1 MPSQTTATTGMAA
14 DMSASSPPDT
24 KPAPAEAGGLA
35 KAGYLL
41 AEFLVS
47 ISGNRFREG
56 DVVKALHGDI
66 SELYIWEQQAIEWL
80 LLHRHQIPEINLWTL
95 GLLKAVHE
103 RRSKS
108 PY

>member
-1 MPSQTTATTGMAA
+1 
-14 DMSASSPPDT
+14 MSRSSPPDT
-24 KPAPAEAGGLA
+24 DGIA
-35 KAGYLL
+35 KAGTLL
-41 AEFLVS
+41 ADFLVS

-56 DVVKALHGDI
+56 DLVKALHGDI
-66 SELYIWEQQAIEWL
+66 SGLYIWEQQAIEWL
-80 LLHRHQIPEINLWTL
+80 LQHRHQIPEINLWTL